1 MAASIPVYS
10 LPQLTPA
17 AQLFDLKGQQTR
29 WQILAD
35 IHQAAFAFEIL
46 PGVFAQFG
54 STGARRF
61 FRNSYFE
68 IFELVRITHER
79 EKVQDQ
85 LVSLAGVLT
94 LKPEAV

>member
-79 EKVQDQ
+79 EKVQAP

-94 LKPEAV
+94 LQPEAV